1 MNFELIDN
9 FFQVAVLLCTAAAAI
24 AVALRCGDRRFLIL
38 ALFYLCVSMGTLYWM
53 LHLFIFGNV
62 PQVFYV
68 SEFSWLAAYLFMLS
82 FQMVRIDR
90 VRPQFSLLP
99 LVCALLTAAAVL
111 VLRMFGPSYV
121 VSAAFAGVMS
131 AIVYLAVWHLRR
143 GGSGKR
149 IDFGVLLCVGL
160 QILLFS
166 VSVFM
171 SDFTRFNLYFAV
183 DITLTLS
190 FAALLPISLRGA
202 SSDFYAVYHRRNERM
217 SAVCLCQQFLYGILR
232 C

>member
-9 FFQVAVLLCTAAAAI
+9 FFQVAVLLCSALAAI
-24 AVALRCGDRRFLIL
+24 AAALRHQDRRFLIL
-38 ALFYLCVSMGTLYWM
+38 SLFYICISMGTLYWV

-90 VRPQFSLLP
+90 VRPLFSLPSLF
-99 LVCALLTAAAVL
+99 CALLTAALVL
-111 VLRMFGPSYV
+111 VVRMFGPSYV

-131 AIVYLAVWHLRR
+131 AIVYLAVWRLRR
-143 GGSGKR
+143 GGRGKR
-149 IDFGVLLCVGL
+149 TDGGLLLCVGL
-160 QILLFS
+160 QLLLFV

-171 SDFTRFNLYFAV
+171 QDFTRFNLYFAV

-190 FAALLPISLRGA
+190 FAALLPLALREVA
-202 SSDFYAVYHRRNERM
+202 EK
-217 SAVCLCQQFLYGILR
+217 
-232 C
+232 

>member
-9 FFQVAVLLCTAAAAI
+9 CFQVAVLFCAALAAI
-24 AVALRCGDRRFLIL
+24 AAALRHKDRRFLIL
-38 ALFYLCVSMGTLYWM
+38 ALFFICVSMGTLYWV

-82 FQMVRIDR
+82 FLMVRTDR
-90 VRPQFSLLP
+90 VRSQFSLLP
-99 LVCALLTAAAVL
+99 LVCALLTAVAVL

-121 VSAAFAGVMS
+121 VSASFAGVMS
-131 AIVYLAVWHLRR
+131 AIVYLAVWRIRR
-143 GGSGKR
+143 GGRGKR
-149 IDFGVLLCVGL
+149 TDGGLLLCVGL
-160 QILLFS
+160 QMLLFV

-171 SDFTRFNLYFAV
+171 EDFTRFNLYFAV

-190 FAALLPISLRGA
+190 FAALLPLALREVA
-202 SSDFYAVYHRRNERM
+202 EK
-217 SAVCLCQQFLYGILR
+217 
-232 C
+232 